1 MSKTHSDA
9 EDKVLLRHNARDI
22 AWLTLNRPKAYNAL
36 SRDLMSELISSLN
49 SIANERDIKVV
60 VIKGAG
66 KGFCAGHDLQEM
78 KVNNNETFL
87 ENFFAQCCVLMQAI
101 VNLPQPVIAQVHGTA
116 AAAGCQLVASCDLA
130 FADDNATFA
139 TPGVNIGLFCSTPM
153 VAVSRKINRKKM
165 MEMLL
170 LGDKIDSKTA
180 VEHGLINRRV
190 PGKLLNKAVS
200 EIANKIASKSP
211 LTLKIG
217 KEAFYKQLEMPLSE
231 AYEYTSKV
239 MIQNMQARDAE
250 EGISAFIE
258 KRLPVWTGK

>member
-36 SRDLMSELISSLN
+36 SSDLMSELISSLN

-130 FADDNATFA
+130 FADYNATFA

-153 VAVSRKINRKKM
+153 VAVSRKIKRKKM

-190 PGKLLNKAVS
+190 PGKLLNEAVS
-200 EIANKIASKSP
+200 EVANKIASKSP

>member
-9 EDKVLLRHNARDI
+9 DDKVLLRHNARDI

-36 SRDLMSELISSLN
+36 SGDLMSELISSLN

-170 LGDKIDSKTA
+170 LGDKIDSRTA
-180 VEHGLINRRV
+180 VEHGLINRSV
-190 PGKLLNKAVS
+190 PGKLLKETVS
-200 EIANKIASKSP
+200 QVANKIASKSP

-250 EGISAFIE
+250 EGINAFIE

>member
-36 SRDLMSELISSLN
+36 SSDLMSELISSLS
-49 SIANERDIKVV
+49 SIANERDTKVV

-165 MEMLL
+165 IEMLL

-190 PGKLLNKAVS
+190 PGKFLNEAVS
-200 EIANKIASKSP
+200 EVANKIASKSP

>member
-1 MSKTHSDA
+1 MSKIHSDA

-36 SRDLMSELISSLN
+36 SSDLMSELTSSLN

-190 PGKLLNKAVS
+190 PGKLLNEAVS
-200 EIANKIASKSP
+200 EVANKIASKSP

-239 MIQNMQARDAE
+239 MIHNMQARDAE

>member
-1 MSKTHSDA
+1 MSKTHNDA
-9 EDKVLLRHNARDI
+9 DNKVLLRHNEIDI
-22 AWLTLNRPKAYNAL
+22 AWLTLNRPNAYNAL
-36 SRDLMSELISSLN
+36 SSDLMSELISSLN
-49 SIANERDIKVV
+49 SIANERETKVV

-87 ENFFAQCCVLMQAI
+87 ENFFAQCCVLMQTI

-190 PGKLLNKAVS
+190 PAKLLNKAVS
-200 EIANKIASKSP
+200 EVANKIASKSP

-217 KEAFYKQLEMPLSE
+217 KEAFYKQLEMPLSK

-239 MIQNMQARDAE
+239 MIQNMQAQDAH

-258 KRLPVWTGK
+258 KRLPVWIGK

>member
-9 EDKVLLRHNARDI
+9 EEKVLLRHNARDI

-36 SRDLMSELISSLN
+36 SSDLMSELISSLN

-190 PGKLLNKAVS
+190 PGKFLNEAVS
-200 EIANKIASKSP
+200 EVANKIASKSP

>member
-1 MSKTHSDA
+1 MSKTQSDA

-36 SRDLMSELISSLN
+36 SSDLMSELISSLN

-190 PGKLLNKAVS
+190 PAKLLNKAVS
-200 EIANKIASKSP
+200 EVANKIASKSP

-250 EGISAFIE
+250 EGINAFIE

>member
-9 EDKVLLRHNARDI
+9 DDKVLLRHNARDI
-22 AWLTLNRPKAYNAL
+22 AWLTLNRPEAYNAL
-36 SRDLMSELISSLN
+36 SGDLMSELISSLN

-190 PGKLLNKAVS
+190 PGKLLNEAVS
-200 EIANKIASKSP
+200 EVANKIASKSP

-250 EGISAFIE
+250 EGINAFIE

>member
-87 ENFFAQCCVLMQAI
+87 ENFFEQCCVLMQAI

-116 AAAGCQLVASCDLA
+116 AAAGCQLVASCDLE

-190 PGKLLNKAVS
+190 PGKLLNEAVS

>member
-36 SRDLMSELISSLN
+36 SGDLMSELISSLN

-87 ENFFAQCCVLMQAI
+87 ENFFEQCCVLMQAI

-180 VEHGLINRRV
+180 VEHGLINRSV
-190 PGKLLNKAVS
+190 PAKLLNKAVS
-200 EIANKIASKSP
+200 EVANKIASKSP

>member
-9 EDKVLLRHNARDI
+9 EDKVLLRHNARNI

-36 SRDLMSELISSLN
+36 SSDLMSELISSLN
-49 SIANERDIKVV
+49 LIANERDIKVV

-130 FADDNATFA
+130 FADDKATFA

-190 PGKLLNKAVS
+190 PGKLLNEAVT
-200 EIANKIASKSP
+200 EVANKIASKSP

>member
-1 MSKTHSDA
+1 MSKTHSNAD
-9 EDKVLLRHNARDI
+9 DKVLLRHNARDI

-36 SRDLMSELISSLN
+36 SGDLMSELISSLN

-153 VAVSRKINRKKM
+153 VAVSRKIKRKKM

-190 PGKLLNKAVS
+190 PAKLLNKAVS
-200 EIANKIASKSP
+200 EVANKIASKSP

>member
-1 MSKTHSDA
+1 MLFRS
-9 EDKVLLRHNARDI
+9 
-22 AWLTLNRPKAYNAL
+22 
-36 SRDLMSELISSLN
+36 
-49 SIANERDIKVV
+49 
-60 VIKGAG
+60 
-66 KGFCAGHDLQEM
+66 AGHDLQEM

-190 PGKLLNKAVS
+190 PGKLLNEAVS
-200 EIANKIASKSP
+200 QVANKIASKSS

-239 MIQNMQARDAE
+239 MTQNMQARDAE

>member
-1 MSKTHSDA
+1 MSKTHNDA
-9 EDKVLLRHNARDI
+9 DNKVLLRHNEIDI
-22 AWLTLNRPKAYNAL
+22 AWLTLNRPNAYNAL
-36 SRDLMSELISSLN
+36 SSDLMSELISSLN
-49 SIANERDIKVV
+49 SIANEQETKVV

-87 ENFFAQCCVLMQAI
+87 ENFFAQCCVLMQTI

-190 PGKLLNKAVS
+190 PAKLLNKAVS
-200 EIANKIASKSP
+200 EVANKIASKSP

-217 KEAFYKQLEMPLSE
+217 KEAFYKQLEMPLSK

-239 MIQNMQARDAE
+239 MIQNMQAQDAH

-258 KRLPVWTGK
+258 KRLPVWIGK

>member
-1 MSKTHSDA
+1 MSKTQSDA

-36 SRDLMSELISSLN
+36 SSDLMSELISSLN
-49 SIANERDIKVV
+49 SIANERNIKVV

-87 ENFFAQCCVLMQAI
+87 ENFFEQCCVLMQAI

-139 TPGVNIGLFCSTPM
+139 TPGVNIGLFCSTPK

-190 PGKLLNKAVS
+190 PAKLLNKAVS
-200 EIANKIASKSP
+200 EVANKIASKSP

>member
-130 FADDNATFA
+130 FADDKATFA

-190 PGKLLNKAVS
+190 PGKLLNEAVS

-239 MIQNMQARDAE
+239 MIQNMQVRDAE

>member
-36 SRDLMSELISSLN
+36 SSDLMSELISSLN

-130 FADDNATFA
+130 FADDKATFA

-190 PGKLLNKAVS
+190 PGKLLNEAVS

>member
-130 FADDNATFA
+130 FADDKATFA

-190 PGKLLNKAVS
+190 PGKLLNEAVT
-200 EIANKIASKSP
+200 EVANKIASKSP

>member
-1 MSKTHSDA
+1 MSKTQSDA

-36 SRDLMSELISSLN
+36 SSDLMSELISSLN
-49 SIANERDIKVV
+49 LIANERDIKVV

-190 PGKLLNKAVS
+190 PGKLLNEAVT
-200 EIANKIASKSP
+200 EVANKIASKSP

>member
-36 SRDLMSELISSLN
+36 SGDLMSELISSLN

-190 PGKLLNKAVS
+190 PGKLLNEAVS

>member
-1 MSKTHSDA
+1 MSKTHSYAD
-9 EDKVLLRHNARDI
+9 DKVLLRHNAKDI

-36 SRDLMSELISSLN
+36 SGDLMSELISSLN

-170 LGDKIDSKTA
+170 LGDKIDSRTA
-180 VEHGLINRRV
+180 VEHGLINRSV
-190 PGKLLNKAVS
+190 PGKLLNEAVS
-200 EIANKIASKSP
+200 EVANKIASKSP

-250 EGISAFIE
+250 EGINAFIE

>member
-36 SRDLMSELISSLN
+36 SSDLMSELISSLN

-190 PGKLLNKAVS
+190 PGKLLNEAVT
-200 EIANKIASKSP
+200 EVANKIASKSP

>member
-9 EDKVLLRHNARDI
+9 EDKVLLRHDARDI

-190 PGKLLNKAVS
+190 PGKLLNEAVS

>member
-36 SRDLMSELISSLN
+36 SSDLMSELISSLN

-130 FADDNATFA
+130 FADDSATFA

-190 PGKLLNKAVS
+190 PGKFLNEAVS
-200 EIANKIASKSP
+200 EVANKIASKSP

-239 MIQNMQARDAE
+239 MIRNMQARDAE

-258 KRLPVWTGK
+258 KRLPVWSGK

>member
-1 MSKTHSDA
+1 MSKTHSDT

-130 FADDNATFA
+130 FADDKATFA

-190 PGKLLNKAVS
+190 PGKLLNEAVS

>member
-36 SRDLMSELISSLN
+36 SSDLMSELISSLN

-180 VEHGLINRRV
+180 VEHGLINQRV
-190 PGKLLNKAVS
+190 PGKLLNEAVS
-200 EIANKIASKSP
+200 AVANKIASKSP

>member
-36 SRDLMSELISSLN
+36 SGDLMSELISSLN

-87 ENFFAQCCVLMQAI
+87 ENFFEQCCVLMQAI

-116 AAAGCQLVASCDLA
+116 AAAGCQLVASCDIA

-190 PGKLLNKAVS
+190 PGKLLNEAVS
-200 EIANKIASKSP
+200 EVANKIASKSP

>member
-36 SRDLMSELISSLN
+36 SSDLMSELIGSLN

-170 LGDKIDSKTA
+170 LGDKIDSRTA

-190 PGKLLNKAVS
+190 PAKLLNKAVS
-200 EIANKIASKSP
+200 EVANKIASKSP

>member
-1 MSKTHSDA
+1 
-9 EDKVLLRHNARDI
+9 
-22 AWLTLNRPKAYNAL
+22 
-36 SRDLMSELISSLN
+36 
-49 SIANERDIKVV
+49 VV

-190 PGKLLNKAVS
+190 PGKLLNEAVS

>member
-9 EDKVLLRHNARDI
+9 DNKVLLRHNARDI

-36 SRDLMSELISSLN
+36 SSDLMSELISSLN

-60 VIKGAG
+60 VLKGAG

-87 ENFFAQCCVLMQAI
+87 ENFFEQCCVLMQAI

-190 PGKLLNKAVS
+190 PAKLLNKAVS
-200 EIANKIASKSP
+200 EVANKIASKSP

>member
-9 EDKVLLRHNARDI
+9 DDKVLLRHNARDI

-36 SRDLMSELISSLN
+36 SGDLMSELISSLN

-87 ENFFAQCCVLMQAI
+87 ENFFEQCCVLMQAI

-200 EIANKIASKSP
+200 EVANKIASKSP

>member
-36 SRDLMSELISSLN
+36 SSDLMSELISSLN

-87 ENFFAQCCVLMQAI
+87 ENFFEQCCVLMQAI

-200 EIANKIASKSP
+200 EVANKIASKSP

>member
-1 MSKTHSDA
+1 M
-9 EDKVLLRHNARDI
+9 
-22 AWLTLNRPKAYNAL
+22 
-36 SRDLMSELISSLN
+36 
-49 SIANERDIKVV
+49 V

-130 FADDNATFA
+130 FADYNATFA

-190 PGKLLNKAVS
+190 PGKFLNEAVS
-200 EIANKIASKSP
+200 EVANKIASKSP

>member
-36 SRDLMSELISSLN
+36 SSDLMSELISSLN

-190 PGKLLNKAVS
+190 PGKLLNEAVS
-200 EIANKIASKSP
+200 QVANKIASKSP

>member
-190 PGKLLNKAVS
+190 PGKLLNEAVS
-200 EIANKIASKSP
+200 EIAKKIASKSP

>member
-1 MSKTHSDA
+1 MSKPHSDA
-9 EDKVLLRHNARDI
+9 DDKVLLRHNARDI

-36 SRDLMSELISSLN
+36 SSDLMSELISSLN
-49 SIANERDIKVV
+49 SIANERDTKVV

-190 PGKLLNKAVS
+190 PGKLLNEAVS
-200 EIANKIASKSP
+200 EVANKIASKSP

-250 EGISAFIE
+250 EGINAFIE

>member
-9 EDKVLLRHNARDI
+9 DDKVLLRYNARDI

-36 SRDLMSELISSLN
+36 SGDLMSELISSLN

-78 KVNNNETFL
+78 KVNNSETFL

-170 LGDKIDSKTA
+170 LGDKIDSRTA
-180 VEHGLINRRV
+180 VEHGLINRSV
-190 PGKLLNKAVS
+190 PGKLLNEAVS
-200 EIANKIASKSP
+200 EVANKIASKSP

-239 MIQNMQARDAE
+239 MIQNMKARDAE
-250 EGISAFIE
+250 EGINAFIE

>member
-1 MSKTHSDA
+1 MSKTNSDA

-36 SRDLMSELISSLN
+36 SGDLMSELISSLN

-190 PGKLLNKAVS
+190 PAKLLNKAVS
-200 EIANKIASKSP
+200 EVANKIASKSP

-250 EGISAFIE
+250 EGIIAFIE